1 MELRKTVT
9 SIFMVPTLRI
19 NRDTLLDNG
28 YLSGYLVDVNRDVQ
42 YEGCIY
48 LLFKPTNLDKFREF
62 LDSEYERTKDI
73 IDDYDC
79 ENGYVVLVYKLDKK
93 WNDDFT
99 LVRQGLY
106 SKTSKDFQNMF
117 PKVLKVMKN
126 GLHRDEISLQY
137 RIFNKTQDLRE
148 YWEERLG
155 MELTDDMEVW
165 NGFDNRNEELDLD
178 NIYKKELQ

>member
-1 MELRKTVT
+1 
-9 SIFMVPTLRI
+9 
-19 NRDTLLDNG
+19 
-28 YLSGYLVDVNRDVQ
+28 
-42 YEGCIY
+42 
-48 LLFKPTNLDKFREF
+48 
-62 LDSEYERTKDI
+62 
-73 IDDYDC
+73 
-79 ENGYVVLVYKLDKK
+79 
-93 WNDDFT
+93 
-99 LVRQGLY
+99 
-106 SKTSKDFQNMF
+106 MF